1 MAAISREKAI
11 LRNHTKEKYKHII
24 EILGEE
30 KINELYFL
38 FGSEKISLVTLRK
51 ILWEN
56 RVRKSLNGKKSI
68 AQIAKENGVVKMTIY
83 RLLKIKSQK

>member
-1 MAAISREKAI
+1 MAAISQEKAT
-11 LRNHTKEKYKHII
+11 LRNRRKERYKHII

-38 FGSEKISLVTLRK
+38 FGSEKISLVTLRR

-56 RVRKSLNGKKSI
+56 NVRKSLNEKKSI
-68 AQIAKENGVVKMTIY
+68 AQVAKENGVVKTTIY
-83 RLLKIKSQK
+83 RLLK